1 MLQTLNHPS
10 RSREPQTFLGVEARL
25 PRPRVRKHTRVRNR
39 THLSGDSGW
48 GSVAHA
54 SIIGFATMV
63 GSTNLKQF
71 LEAVLRGAAKIVGCG
86 STNLILFN
94 EKAQEIR
101 VHLGITADAFPII
114 AEIEKLL
121 GARFPGFSWPMK
133 SAEGSLVTR
142 SWREALYY
150 ETTSL
155 KELVGAALPPVILVA
170 VTRLVGEH
178 RFACVPALSST
189 RNYGVL
195 LFEKDGHQPFN
206 RQQREVLLRYA
217 RRIGEI
223 LENDLMGQS
232 QTLFDHLPDDEP
244 DILLFDAR
252 GELRGHGPRGGAAME
267 RILREG
273 DLVRTIGTNARA
285 FLEGPESERERNF
298 DLTWEPSKGSHSLPR
313 WSAGGEAAGPLTRL
327 DAELRVALSRLDFD
341 GSPGVLCTL
350 SSPRQAAASIENQLV
365 RLTLGDPAPALFVDP
380 ELLVTSCNPAAAQL
394 LACGA
399 ADLAGRPIREF
410 FSAPD
415 EVMDILSHQTLD
427 PQKAYSERA
436 TVLRRRDGSLVPVR
450 VEALLL
456 ANDSHQLV
464 GFLLLLREPTKRDS
478 DHLEQQERLA
488 TMGEMAAHLA
498 HEMRNPLVAIGAT
511 LESLIR
517 EPETA
522 ANQRPILAALVK
534 EIVRMDMTLKDY
546 LAARREMAVTQ
557 VRVGEVVE
565 DARRLLAGAQR
576 LAGKTIRC
584 QVDPEL
590 TIEADYDA
598 IKQVVFNLLLNALE
612 ATTGAGEVTCHV
624 AQRGFELTITVEDR
638 GPGLPASAADCL
650 RPFFTT
656 KKNGTGLGLAV
667 CQKIARAHGGF
678 VDLRNRDGG
687 GCQATVV
694 LPTRHSAIDGAA

>member
-1 MLQTLNHPS
+1 
-10 RSREPQTFLGVEARL
+10 
-25 PRPRVRKHTRVRNR
+25 
-39 THLSGDSGW
+39 
-48 GSVAHA
+48 
-54 SIIGFATMV
+54 MV

-71 LEAVLRGAAKIVGCG
+71 LEAALRGAAKIVGCD

-94 EKAQEIR
+94 EKKQEIR
-101 VHLGITADAFPII
+101 VHLGITADAFPVI
-114 AEIEKLL
+114 AEIEKML
-121 GARFPGFSWPMK
+121 GAQFPGFSWPMR

-142 SWREALYY
+142 SWREAQFC

-155 KELVGAALPPVILVA
+155 KELVGAALPPLILA
-170 VTRLVGEH
+170 ATARLIGE
-178 RFACVPALSST
+178 RDFACVPALGST

-195 LFEKDGHQPFN
+195 LFEKEGSQPFN

-252 GELRGHGPRGGAAME
+252 GELRGHGPRGGAAIE
-267 RILREG
+267 RVLRDN

-285 FLEGPESERERNF
+285 LLEGPESQRKRSL
-298 DLTWEPSKGSHSLPR
+298 DLDG
-313 WSAGGEAAGPLTRL
+313 
-327 DAELRVALSRLDFD
+327 ELRIALSRLDFD
-341 GSPGVLCTL
+341 GTHGVLCTL
-350 SSPRQAAASIENQLV
+350 SSPRQAATSLENQLV

-380 ELLVTSCNPAAAQL
+380 ELLVTSCNPATAQL
-394 LACGA
+394 LGYDA
-399 ADLAGRPIREF
+399 ADLTGRPIGAL

-427 PQKAYSERA
+427 PQRAYSERA
-436 TVLRRRDGSLVPVR
+436 TVVRRRDGSLVPVR

-456 ANDSHQLV
+456 ADDFHQLV
-464 GFLLLLREPTKRDS
+464 GFLLVLREPAKRDS
-478 DHLEQQERLA
+478 DHLVQQERLA

-498 HEMRNPLVAIGAT
+498 HEIRNPLVAIGAT
-511 LESLIR
+511 LESLIL

-522 ANQRPILAALVK
+522 ASQRTILAALVK

-557 VRVGEVVE
+557 VRVGELVD
-565 DARRLLAGAQR
+565 DARRLLAGAHR

-584 QVDPEL
+584 QVDPKV
-590 TIEADYDA
+590 TIEADYEA
-598 IKQVVFNLLLNALE
+598 MKQVVFNLMLNALE
-612 ATTGAGEVTCHV
+612 ATPAAGEVTCHV
-624 AQRGFELTITVEDR
+624 AQSGFELAITVEDR

-687 GCQATVV
+687 GCRATVV
-694 LPTRHSAIDGAA
+694 LPTHRSAIDGAA

>member
-1 MLQTLNHPS
+1 VLQTLNHPS

-313 WSAGGEAAGPLTRL
+313 WSAGGEAAGLPTRL

-598 IKQVVFNLLLNALE
+598 IKQVVFNLLLNAIE
-612 ATTGAGEVTCHV
+612 ATPAGGDVTCHV
-624 AQRGFELTITVEDR
+624 AQSGFELAIAVEDR